1 MIKEQ
6 SDVIKLKK
14 KRRKIFA
21 GRSHNFE
28 VKIKIT

>member
-6 SDVIKLKK
+6 SDVIKLNKI
-14 KRRKIFA
+14 RKIFA

-28 VKIKIT
+28 VKIKIA